1 MSTTYDVH
9 IWKTEQCH
17 GQRGT
22 TYKVRWVVAGR
33 QRKKSFQAKALA
45 DSFRSELMAAL
56 RKGQPFDTTT
66 GCPFRG
72 QEVVQSESWYAFACS
87 YVDMKWPESAGKSR
101 MGVAETLATVT
112 PVLAEQGR
120 GRPTE
125 RDMRTALYGW
135 AFNTRARTNGD
146 PPVEAARTIQW
157 LEKHTMPVSELMK
170 PDVTRSVLARIGR
183 TLDGRPAAASTTGRK
198 RAVFHNA
205 LEYAVER
212 QLLPQNPLTALKTKK
227 TRTVEAVDKRVV
239 VSPDQAVKLLAA
251 VRDQGRT
258 GRHLVVFF
266 ALLYYAA
273 LRPAEAAALS
283 KEDLAIPEQG
293 WGELYLPK
301 SEPTTG
307 AAWADSGKRRDR
319 RGLKHRPREEVRVV
333 PCAPP
338 LTDLLHQHL
347 TEFGS
352 GPEGRLIRGP
362 QGNNL
367 SDSTYG
373 RIWQKARETALTP
386 QELASPLAKRPYD
399 LRHAAVST
407 WLNGG
412 VAPTQVAEWAGH
424 SVAVLLRVYAKCI
437 AGQGLTAR
445 DQISRALGLT

>member
-1 MSTTYDVH
+1 
-9 IWKTEQCH
+9 
-17 GQRGT
+17 
-22 TYKVRWVVAGR
+22 
-33 QRKKSFQAKALA
+33 
-45 DSFRSELMAAL
+45 
-56 RKGQPFDTTT
+56 
-66 GCPFRG
+66 
-72 QEVVQSESWYAFACS
+72 
-87 YVDMKWPESAGKSR
+87 

-112 PVLAEQGR
+112 PVLADHGR
-120 GRPTE
+120 DRPTE
-125 RDMRTALYGW
+125 REMRTALYGW

-146 PPVEAARTIQW
+146 PPLDAARTIHW

-170 PDVTRSVLARIGR
+170 PDVMRSVLARIGR
-183 TLDGRPAAASTTGRK
+183 TLDSRPAAASTTGRK

-212 QLLPQNPLTALKTKK
+212 KLLPQNPLTALKTKK

-239 VSPDQAVKLLAA
+239 VSPDQAVKLLDA
-251 VRDQGRT
+251 VRDQGQT

-283 KEDLAIPEQG
+283 KEDLAIPQQG

-307 AAWADSGKRRDR
+307 AAWADSGNRRDR
-319 RGLKHRPREEVRVV
+319 RGLKHRPREEVRLV

-352 GPEGRLIRGP
+352 GPDGRLIRGP
-362 QGNNL
+362 RGNNL

-373 RIWQKARETALTP
+373 
-386 QELASPLAKRPYD
+386 
-399 LRHAAVST
+399 
-407 WLNGG
+407 
-412 VAPTQVAEWAGH
+412 
-424 SVAVLLRVYAKCI
+424 
-437 AGQGLTAR
+437 
-445 DQISRALGLT
+445 

>member
-1 MSTTYDVH
+1 MTTTYDVR

-22 TYKVRWVVAGR
+22 TYKVRWVVAGH
-33 QRKKSFQAKALA
+33 QRKKSFRTKALA
-45 DSFRSELMAAL
+45 DSFRSELMTAL
-56 RKGQPFDTTT
+56 KNGQPFDTTT
-66 GCPFRG
+66 GLPFRG
-72 QEVVQSESWYAFACS
+72 QEVTHSESWYAFACS

-101 MGVAETLATVT
+101 MGIAETLATVT
-112 PVLAEQGR
+112 PILTEQRR

-125 RDMRTALYGW
+125 KDMRTALYSW
-135 AFNTRARTNGD
+135 AFNTRARTTSD
-146 PPVEAARTIQW
+146 PPAEVSRTIQW
-157 LEKHTMPVSELMK
+157 LDKHTMPVSALTK
-170 PDVTRSVLARIGR
+170 PDVMRSVLAQIAR
-183 TLDGRPAAASTTGRK
+183 TLDGRPAAASTIGRK

-212 QLLPQNPLTALKTKK
+212 ELLPLNPLTTLKTKK
-227 TRTVEAVDKRVV
+227 TQTVEAVDKRVV
-239 VSPDQAVKLLAA
+239 VNHDQAIKLLEA

-258 GRHLVVFF
+258 GQHLVVFF
-266 ALLYYAA
+266 ALMYYAA
-273 LRPAEAAALS
+273 LRPAEAAALG
-283 KEDLAIPEQG
+283 KEDLAIPEHG

-301 SEPTTG
+301 SAPTTG
-307 AAWADSGKRRDR
+307 AAWADNGRRRDR
-319 RGLKHRPREEVRVV
+319 RGLKHRPREEVRIV

-338 LTDLLHQHL
+338 LTNLLHQHL

-352 GPEGRLIRGP
+352 GPDGRLIRGTR
-362 QGNNL
+362 GGDL

-373 RIWQKARETALTP
+373 RVWHKARQIALTP
-386 QELASPLAKRPYD
+386 DEQASPLARRPYD

-437 AGQGLTAR
+437 AGQGLAAR
-445 DQISRALGLT
+445 EQIGRALGLA